1 MNKISLLFICIL
13 FGCKHGIKEEIN
25 DEGDTCFINY
35 ELGDKEGSSH
45 CFYFNRVKKS
55 ESWYEDNKLISI
67 KNYDVNGLLSSYA
80 KYKNGKIMLTESY
93 HNGNNLNINE
103 KRVWDYKMNT
113 INETGYSSNSRKSHT
128 GTYSI
133 DPYEQIG
140 IWYYYWKNG
149 LRRMII
155 TFEPRDSNGIKRETY
170 RCWTSQGE
178 EIPDCVFLDPRL
190 K

>member
-1 MNKISLLFICIL
+1 MNKTLLLIICIL

-25 DEGDTCFINY
+25 AEGDTCFTNY
-35 ELGDKEGSSH
+35 EWGDKEGSSH

-55 ESWYEDNKLISI
+55 ESWYYDNKLTSI
-67 KNYDVNGLLSSYA
+67 KNYDANGLLSSYA

-93 HNGNNLNINE
+93 WNGNNLNLLE
-103 KRVWDYKMNT
+103 KRVWDYKKNT
-113 INETGYSSNSRKSHT
+113 INEIRYFSNFRKSLT
-128 GTYSI
+128 GTWSI
-133 DPYEQIG
+133 DPYEDIG
-140 IWYYYWKNG
+140 IWNYYWESG
-149 LRRMII
+149 LRRMTI
-155 TFEPRDSNGIKRETY
+155 TNKPRDSNGVKRSIY